1 MAQGGEP
8 ELGQVFQHKHA
19 VDGGR
24 ATEGGYRVFI
34 QQLQGAQ
41 GDETL
46 GVVHEQRRAL
56 VPGAEI
62 AAPGGLGPARVGA
75 IPVQVLG
82 PEVQPVLAGGLV
94 RQPIAVGVQAHLGIT
109 RRTGGEIAHGDI
121 AGRGVH
127 RLEVRG
133 LRGDGA
139 AVIQPAIAL
148 AIHQHPHFQP
158 GALGERLVDL
168 VGVGGIGHH
177 AGGPGRIDP
186 VGNVARRELGGAR
199 ADDRPHA
206 QGRGEHF
213 PPGYLAPQY
222 HDDVIAGFHPGV
234 PQQPGYPARGG
245 GDIGKAAPFL
255 PAVIIHPQQRQ
266 FIRIALSP
274 VVHHIA
280 SEVEPL
286 GTWPAEVA
294 IAVFVIM
301 FSHRSLLAPA
311 GGGDYPPKLYCS
323 DTPHHRGLP

>member
-62 AAPGGLGPARVGA
+62 TAPGGLGPARIGA
-75 IPVQVLG
+75 IPVQVLR

-109 RRTGGEIAHGDI
+109 RRTGGEIAHSDI

-213 PPGYLAPQY
+213 PPGYLATQY
-222 HDDVIAGFHPGV
+222 HDNVIAGFHPGV

-245 GDIGKAAPFL
+245 GDIGKAAPLL
-255 PAVIIHPQQRQ
+255 PAV
-266 FIRIALSP
+266 
-274 VVHHIA
+274 
-280 SEVEPL
+280 
-286 GTWPAEVA
+286 
-294 IAVFVIM
+294 VI
-301 FSHRSLLAPA
+301 
-311 GGGDYPPKLYCS
+311 
-323 DTPHHRGLP
+323 